1 MESLKSYNF
10 KFITKSSYASLVQ
23 ESEIGKYVII
33 LIILINNALCSS
45 VSRTET
51 QKNLQR
57 EEILEMAK
65 QTREQVFQQYPKA
78 KKAVEENCVGVAV
91 FSNFGFKFMFMG
103 SARGEGVLFSNSTH
117 KPIYMRMRE
126 LQPGLG
132 FGVQRFKIVFLFHS
146 EAALQQ
152 FIESG
157 WQFGGNLLA
166 TANYSK
172 QGLDFRLGEST
183 SSNVS
188 MYQLSD
194 SGAIVGISITGA
206 KYFRDEE
213 LN

>member
-1 MESLKSYNF
+1 MALLNRILF
-10 KFITKSSYASLVQ
+10 NLIVLILGMSS
-23 ESEIGKYVII
+23 
-33 LIILINNALCSS
+33 NLCST
-45 VSRTET
+45 VPKTET

-57 EEILEMAK
+57 EEILEMARL
-65 QTREQVFQQYPKA
+65 TRDQVFQQYPKA
-78 KKAVEENCVGVAV
+78 KKAAEEDSVGVAV

-103 SARGEGVLFSNSTH
+103 SAKGEGVVFSHSTH
-117 KPIYMRMRE
+117 KPTYMRMRE

-146 EAALQQ
+146 EEALVK

-172 QGLDFRLGEST
+172 QGLDFRMGEST
-183 SSNVS
+183 SPNVS
-188 MYQLSD
+188 MYQLSE

-206 KYFRDEE
+206 KYYKDEE